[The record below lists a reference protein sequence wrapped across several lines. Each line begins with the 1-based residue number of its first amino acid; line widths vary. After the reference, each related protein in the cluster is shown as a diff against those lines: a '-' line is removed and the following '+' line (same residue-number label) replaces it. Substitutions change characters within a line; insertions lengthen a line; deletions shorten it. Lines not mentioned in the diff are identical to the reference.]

1 MPKRRIERS
10 DVDPIPLHRSY
21 GITKRETWVTHLNN
35 LLASVLA
42 VILIVTLAT
51 VWIVGIVLLISMMG
65 YLGIFLA
72 MIACIVLI
80 YLIPMR
86 KLRKRIRF
94 LFRLRRTCR
103 KYGFKLE
110 FKRNFFKAMRF
121 NKQGLDFTVDTG
133 KKIWCVRFFTTPK
146 YLSHITFVDKKTV
159 DIKTGIVKSRLKFVL
174 GTNRTKVKR
183 IEYTFDDCVTSENKK
198 AEKAILLN
206 PVPHDVFKK
215 DRDGAVIPIG
225 TGERI
230 HGYTVFSG
238 TGFLENLRREA

>member
-10 DVDPIPLHRSY
+10 EFEQVPLHRSY
-21 GITKRETWVTHLNN
+21 GVTKRETWITYLNN

-42 VILIVTLAT
+42 VVLIVVLSS

-72 MIACIVLI
+72 MVACAVLI

-86 KLRKRIRF
+86 KLRKRVRF
-94 LFRLRRTCR
+94 LFRLRRTCK
-103 KYGFKLE
+103 KYGFKLT
-110 FKRNFFKAMRF
+110 FKRNFFSGLRF
-121 NKQGLDFTVDTG
+121 NKRGLDFTVDTG

-146 YLSHITFVDKKTV
+146 YLSHITFVDKKSIQ
-159 DIKTGIVKSRLKFVL
+159 IKTGIIKSRLGFVL
-174 GTNRTKVKR
+174 GLNRSKVKH
-183 IEYTFDDCVTSENKK
+183 IEYTFDDCVASTDKK
-198 AEKAILLN
+198 MEKAILLN

-215 DRDGAVIPIG
+215 DYDGAIIPIG

-230 HGYTVFSG
+230 HGYTIFSG
-238 TGFLENLRREA
+238 SGFLENLRREA